1 MHAEHTHQLVL
12 HVSLTSYYIIHLTG
26 NAPPPPVL
34 FVRTDHWDRKQLE
47 SPRLKP
53 TSLMTLTKA
62 SVQTLPVVMK
72 WVAEHI
78 KQSWARL
85 CQSRSFSVAVRAFLH
100 LLSHCRCHLL
110 LFQGITISTFK
121 FQKERKTFSNIE
133 SLFKLVLLPRT
144 GTTDQDEII
153 T

>member
-1 MHAEHTHQLVL
+1 MYAEHTHQLVL
-12 HVSLTSYYIIHLTG
+12 HVSMTSYYIIHFTG
-26 NAPPPPVL
+26 KAPPPVL
-34 FVRTDHWDRKQLE
+34 FVRTDHWVRAQLE
-47 SPRLKP
+47 SPCLKP

-78 KQSWARL
+78 KQSRERL

-100 LLSHCRCHLL
+100 LLTHRRCHLL
-110 LFQGITISTFK
+110 LFQGITSSTFK
-121 FQKERKTFSNIE
+121 LQKERKTVSKIK
-133 SLFKLVLLPRT
+133 SLFKLVLLPGT
-144 GTTDQDEII
+144 GKTNQDESI